1 MMSYRRNLVILLLLC
16 PGINAQAN
24 DTAIVAGKDTAPNSL
39 HSADIAKAIKGS
51 GHKMPNGKP
60 VVIVLKPAQS
70 AETRIFG
77 EKCLGQHEREF
88 SALISSE
95 HALFRVVDSD
105 QEVIKAVNAIP
116 GSIGLVD
123 VYSIN
128 SSVTVLKIDNK
139 SPLEAGYLLHGN

>member
-1 MMSYRRNLVILLLLC
+1 MNYRRSLVILLLFC
-16 PGINAQAN
+16 PLIYVQAK
-24 DTAIVAGKDTAPNSL
+24 DAAIVAGRDTAANGL

-51 GHKMPNGKP
+51 SHKMPNGKP
-60 VVIVLKPAQS
+60 MIIVLKPAQS
-70 AETRIFG
+70 VETRIFG
-77 EKCLGQHEREF
+77 EKCLGQNEKEL

-95 HALFRVVDSD
+95 HALFRVVASD

-139 SPLEAGYLLHGN
+139 SPLEPGYLFHGN

>member
-1 MMSYRRNLVILLLLC
+1 MNYRRSLVILLLFC
-16 PGINAQAN
+16 PLIYAQAK
-24 DTAIVAGKDTAPNSL
+24 DTAIVAGRDTAANGL

-51 GHKMPNGKP
+51 SHKMPNGKP
-60 VVIVLKPAQS
+60 MIIVLKPAQS
-70 AETRIFG
+70 VETRIFG
-77 EKCLGQHEREF
+77 EKCLGQNEKEL

-95 HALFRVVDSD
+95 HALFRVVASD

-139 SPLEAGYLLHGN
+139 SPLEPGYLFHGN

>member
-1 MMSYRRNLVILLLLC
+1 MNYRRSLVILLLFC
-16 PGINAQAN
+16 PLIYAQAK
-24 DTAIVAGKDTAPNSL
+24 DTAIVAGGDTAANGL

-51 GHKMPNGKP
+51 SHKMPNGKP
-60 VVIVLKPAQS
+60 MIIVLKPAQS
-70 AETRIFG
+70 VETRIFG
-77 EKCLGQHEREF
+77 EKCLGQNEKEL

-95 HALFRVVDSD
+95 HALFRVVASD

-139 SPLEAGYLLHGN
+139 SPLEPGYLFHGN

>member
-1 MMSYRRNLVILLLLC
+1 MNYRLNLMILLLFC
-16 PGINAQAN
+16 PFIYAQA
-24 DTAIVAGKDTAPNSL
+24 KDAAVVTGRETSANGL

-51 GHKMPNGKP
+51 SHKMPNGKP
-60 VVIVLKPAQS
+60 MVIVLKTAQS

-77 EKCLGQHEREF
+77 EKCLGQNERELA
-88 SALISSE
+88 ALISSE

-105 QEVIKAVNAIP
+105 QDVIKAVNAIP

-128 SSVTVLKIDNK
+128 SSVNVLKIDNK
-139 SPLEAGYLLHGN
+139 SPLEPGYLLHGN

>member
-1 MMSYRRNLVILLLLC
+1 MNYRRSLVILLLFC
-16 PGINAQAN
+16 PLIYAQAK
-24 DTAIVAGKDTAPNSL
+24 DAAIVAGGDTAANGL

-51 GHKMPNGKP
+51 SHKMPNGKP
-60 VVIVLKPAQS
+60 MIIVLKPAQS
-70 AETRIFG
+70 VETRIFG
-77 EKCLGQHEREF
+77 EKCLGQNEKEL

-95 HALFRVVDSD
+95 HALFRVVASD

-128 SSVTVLKIDNK
+128 GSVTVLKIDNK
-139 SPLEAGYLLHGN
+139 SPLEPGYLFHGN